1 MSWWKK
7 SFYHSEKA
15 NSKVHITRLVHN
27 KDFFDKGTQITE
39 TKRYSYKILLA
50 FLTMTRSN
58 IQLVNR
64 VSVRFPAC
72 VRDFPVCIKHMKPSD
87 CMDPKINLNHTLLI
101 NTNLTYF
108 MYACYLM
115 FKFTVHVSAFATLYL
130 FSRSKR
136 EALKLKAP
144 VKIVRQK
151 TFFNKNQSGNCFDW
165 IQSTKKETKGSSCF
179 D

>member
-1 MSWWKK
+1 
-7 SFYHSEKA
+7 
-15 NSKVHITRLVHN
+15 
-27 KDFFDKGTQITE
+27 
-39 TKRYSYKILLA
+39 
-50 FLTMTRSN
+50 MTRSN

-101 NTNLTYF
+101 NTNLKYLL
-108 MYACYLM
+108 YARYLM
-115 FKFTVHVSAFATLYL
+115 FKIIVHVSTFATLYL

-151 TFFNKNQSGNCFDW
+151 TFFNKNQSGNCFD
-165 IQSTKKETKGSSCF
+165 
-179 D
+179 